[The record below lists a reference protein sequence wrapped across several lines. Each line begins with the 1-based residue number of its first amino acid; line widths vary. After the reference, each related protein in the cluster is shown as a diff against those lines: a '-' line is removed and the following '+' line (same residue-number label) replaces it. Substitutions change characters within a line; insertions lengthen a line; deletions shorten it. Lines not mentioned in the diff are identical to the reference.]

1 MPWYSPCSLL
11 LFSFWTKGKKRHLDE
26 NKFCSINFFFENGI
40 LKITWSKFY
49 VQTMFKLCSYYV
61 QSSFSAKNSIENSS
75 LKDTLQLNILWTWIH
90 IRAKSFIKTSANIMK
105 QKSMNCLKE
114 VRCTKIQAWTSKNMH
129 LSRSRV
135 IYFIRFLF
143 FQT

>member
-1 MPWYSPCSLL
+1 MKMPWYSPCSLL

-26 NKFCSINFFFENGI
+26 NKFCRCYINFF
-40 LKITWSKFY
+40 SKMAFW
-49 VQTMFKLCSYYV
+49 KLLDHSYV
-61 QSSFSAKNSIENSS
+61 QSSFSAKNGIENSS